1 MACGVQC
8 REPGLDKG
16 QDQEE
21 ELHVLL
27 GIQQV
32 EELPESVVASLDYA
46 GFGYAVGCSVHP
58 PSCPRP
64 LFSIYNKMQRFQ
76 NQILMKCSVFIF
88 PVRSLTQFFFPR

>member
-8 REPGLDKG
+8 RKQGLDKG

-46 GFGYAVGCSVHP
+46 GFGYDVGCSVHP

-64 LFSIYNKMQRFQ
+64 LFPIYNKMQRFQ
-76 NQILMKCSVFIF
+76 NQILMKYSVFIF
-88 PVRSLTQFFFPR
+88 TVRSLTQFSFPR

>member
-1 MACGVQC
+1 MACGVQG
-8 REPGLDKG
+8 RKQGLDKG

-46 GFGYAVGCSVHP
+46 GFGYDVGYLVHP

-64 LFSIYNKMQRFQ
+64 LFPIYNRMQRFQ
-76 NQILMKCSVFIF
+76 NQILIKYSVFIF
-88 PVRSLTQFFFPR
+88 PVRSLTQLVFPR